1 MSIDLTQDF
10 FALFGLPR
18 RYALDEGA
26 LEAAWHTLQSQVHPD
41 RHVHLSDTERRLSM
55 QWATRVNEGFRTL
68 RKPLARAQYLLELAG
83 VDAALETNTAMSPE
97 FLMEQM
103 EWREA
108 VEEAR
113 IAADAG
119 ELEELHRRLLGHA
132 RELRGHLAEQ
142 LDTRHDYEAAADTV
156 RRLMFVDKLQQE
168 IDEALLALENE

>member
-18 RYALDEGA
+18 RYAIDEPA
-26 LEAAWHTLQSQVHPD
+26 LEAAWHELQSQVHPD
-41 RHVHLSDTERRLSM
+41 RHAHLSDVEKRLSM

-68 RKPLARAQYLLELAG
+68 RQPLGRAQYLLELAG
-83 VDAALETNTAMSPE
+83 VDAGLETNTAMSPE

-113 IAADAG
+113 EAAEVG
-119 ELEELHRRLLGHA
+119 ELEGLHKRLLAHS
-132 RELRGHLAEQ
+132 REVRGHLAAQ
-142 LDTRHDYEAAADTV
+142 LDDEQDYEAAADTV
-156 RRLMFVDKLQQE
+156 RRLMFIDKLQQE
-168 IDEALLALENE
+168 IDEALLALEN

>member
-18 RYALDEGA
+18 RYALEESA
-26 LEAAWHTLQSQVHPD
+26 LEAAWHALQSQVHPD
-41 RHVHLSDTERRLSM
+41 RHAHLSDAEKRLSM

-68 RKPLARAQYLLELAG
+68 RQPLARAQYLLELAG
-83 VDAALETNTAMSPE
+83 VDAGLETNTAMSPE

-113 IAADAG
+113 AAAEVAD
-119 ELEELHRRLLGHA
+119 LEALHKRLLVHA
-132 RELRGHLAEQ
+132 REVRGQLAAQ
-142 LDTRHDYEAAADTV
+142 LDDERDYEAAADTV
-156 RRLMFVDKLQQE
+156 RRLMFIDKLQQE
-168 IDEALLALENE
+168 IDEALLALEN

>member
-1 MSIDLTQDF
+1 MSIDLQQDF

-18 RYALDEGA
+18 RFRIDEAA
-26 LEAAWHTLQSQVHPD
+26 LELAYHDLQGQVHPD
-41 RHVHLSDTERRLSM
+41 RYANLPDVEKRLSM

-83 VDAALETNTAMSPE
+83 IDVGLHTNTAMSSA

-113 IAADAG
+113 AAG
-119 ELEELHRRLLGHA
+119 ESEELTQLHHRLRQHSREVFDELEHA
-132 RELRGHLAEQ
+132 IDERQDFNAGAEI
-142 LDTRHDYEAAADTV
+142 V
-156 RRLMFVDKLQQE
+156 RRLMFMEKIQHE
-168 IDEALLALENE
+168 IDDALEALET